1 MTLKYVVKVNNILN
15 NFSLYMLVLL
25 ILDIKAELR

>member
-1 MTLKYVVKVNNILN
+1 MTLKYVVKVNILN

-25 ILDIKAELR
+25 ISDIEAELP

>member
-1 MTLKYVVKVNNILN
+1 MTLKYFVKVNILN

-25 ILDIKAELR
+25 ISDIEAELP